1 MPHAD
6 LRLDRMTAPLHVD
19 PAALLA
25 AAAAQAGVAAAV
37 ANLDIGA
44 ALAGAADGMTDM
56 ASGAASRFAAD
67 AFDSAADTLHGG
79 LATYAS
85 SLTAAAAAYQ
95 RADEELGGRLGDS
108 LR

>member
-25 AAAAQAGVAAAV
+25 AAAAQSGVAATV
-37 ANLDIGA
+37 ASLDIGA

-56 ASGAASRFAAD
+56 ASGAASRFAAE
-67 AFDSAADTLHGG
+67 ALDSAADALHGG
-79 LATYAS
+79 LTTYAS
-85 SLTAAAAAYQ
+85 NLTAAVAAYRQ
-95 RADEELGGRLGDS
+95 ADEELGGRLGDS

>member
-19 PAALLA
+19 PAALRA

-67 AFDSAADTLHGG
+67 VLDSAADTLHGG

-85 SLTAAAAAYQ
+85 NLAAAAAAYQ
-95 RADEELGGRLGDS
+95 QADEELGGRLGDS